1 MRKNKKISSAKLWNN
16 AHKLRFAM
24 YHTLFGV
31 HCDMGNNYPITSY
44 IVANKIDIAIVVHS
58 LKNLESM
65 GNESARELLFNQ
77 FKSYDLTIN
86 FEDLL
91 QELRIVLLE
100 LESVGELS
108 LIDGQL
114 RPTNMDD
121 SEFIKT
127 VYGCVTKYLYA
138 NKTRIDKKHIDY
150 EMDENTFVSMFDRK
164 SLSNYIELESINT
177 RSDLNQFRQYVISA
191 SHKQAIKTRLNIID
205 GLIDGLTYKE
215 INARYNIPIGTIGDN
230 VSALKR
236 LYKECFNCSHEFK
249 EYTPMTMNKAELLRR
264 EIIGENEIM
273 KGYSAHPSRKQ
284 VVYGGYVYETTKNR
298 DLLANIN
305 YIIG

>member
-1 MRKNKKISSAKLWNN
+1 MRKKQKISSARLWNN
-16 AHKLRFAM
+16 SHKLKFAM
-24 YHTLFGV
+24 YNTLFGM

-44 IVANKIDIAIVVHS
+44 IVNNKIDLAIVIHS

-77 FKSYDLTIN
+77 FKDYDLKIN

-91 QELRIVLLE
+91 QELRVVLLE
-100 LESVGELS
+100 FESIGELS
-108 LIDGQL
+108 LIDGKL
-114 RPTNMDD
+114 SPTSMDD
-121 SEFIKT
+121 SEFIKAI
-127 VYGCVTKYLYA
+127 YGCVTKYLYA

-164 SLSNYIELESINT
+164 SLSQYIELESINS

-205 GLIDGLTYKE
+205 GLIMGLTYKE

-236 LYKECFNCSHEFK
+236 LYKECFKCSHEFK
-249 EYTPMTMNKAELLRR
+249 EYMPMQLNK
-264 EIIGENEIM
+264 
-273 KGYSAHPSRKQ
+273 SALYESNNGI
-284 VVYGGYVYETTKNR
+284 YTYETTYNR
-298 DLLANIN
+298 ELLANIN
-305 YIIG
+305 YVIG

>member
-1 MRKNKKISSAKLWNN
+1 MRKKQKISSARLWNN
-16 AHKLRFAM
+16 SHKLKFAM
-24 YHTLFGV
+24 YNTLFGM

-44 IVANKIDIAIVVHS
+44 IVNNKIDLAIVIHS

-77 FKSYDLTIN
+77 FKDYDLTIN

-91 QELRIVLLE
+91 QELRVVLLE
-100 LESVGELS
+100 FESIGELS
-108 LIDGQL
+108 LIDGKL
-114 RPTNMDD
+114 SPTSMDD
-121 SEFIKT
+121 SEFIKAI
-127 VYGCVTKYLYA
+127 YGCVTKYLYA

-164 SLSNYIELESINT
+164 SLSQYIELESINS

-205 GLIDGLTYKE
+205 GLIMGLTYKE

-236 LYKECFNCSHEFK
+236 LYKECFKCSHEFK
-249 EYTPMTMNKAELLRR
+249 EYMPMQLNK
-264 EIIGENEIM
+264 
-273 KGYSAHPSRKQ
+273 SALYESNNGI
-284 VVYGGYVYETTKNR
+284 YTYETTYNR
-298 DLLANIN
+298 ELLANIN
-305 YIIG
+305 YVIG